1 MLIDIHSTDQHGNVF
16 TLMEDI
22 YHKDLTIPCGFQSD
36 GCSVPRIF
44 WRLVFPPLDNKAI
57 RAGVIHDYIY
67 RTHPEGWTKWQADRE
82 FRKLL
87 LEDGV
92 SMIRANLAFAG
103 VVIGGRKAWK
113 NKGGMD
119 ESKDP

>member
-44 WRLVFPPLDNKAI
+44 WRVIFPPLDNKAI
-57 RAGVIHDYIY
+57 RAGIIHDYIY
-67 RTHPEGWTKWQADRE
+67 RTHPKGWTKWQADRE
-82 FRKLL
+82 FRTLL
-87 LEDGV
+87 LKDGV
-92 SMIRANLAFAG
+92 TMIRANLAFAG

-113 NKGGMD
+113 NKGGIN